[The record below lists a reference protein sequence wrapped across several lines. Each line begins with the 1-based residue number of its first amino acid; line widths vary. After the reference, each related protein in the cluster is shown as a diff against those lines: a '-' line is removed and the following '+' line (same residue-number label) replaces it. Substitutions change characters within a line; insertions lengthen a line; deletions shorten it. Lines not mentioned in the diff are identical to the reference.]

1 MSEKDYYKVLGV
13 GENAS
18 QAEIKKAYRKLA
30 VKYHPDKNPGNKRAE
45 DHFKT
50 ITEAYYSLG
59 DEKRRVEYDN
69 LRKMGAYTGDYSS
82 SQGFDYSDFSRNF
95 STGGNQGFSSGSVF
109 DGIFENL
116 FSGRASAGGSRQ
128 AYYYSPRGQQ
138 TNSGYENV
146 DTDIKAAL
154 PIPKALAEKGGEAKF
169 KLSTGKSIKLRIP
182 GGTKSGQ
189 KMRLKGQGE
198 KCPCCNHKGDLIVTI
213 NINKSKTG

>member
-13 GENAS
+13 SENAS
-18 QAEIKKAYRKLA
+18 QGEIKKAYRKLA

-45 DHFKT
+45 DHFKN

-59 DEKRRVEYDN
+59 DEKRREEYDN

-95 STGGNQGFSSGSVF
+95 STGNQGFSSGSVF

-116 FSGRASAGGSRQ
+116 FSRRNSTGRSAQ
-128 AYYYSPRGQQ
+128 TYYYSPNGHEAQ
-138 TNSGYENV
+138 SGYGNV
-146 DTDIKAAL
+146 NTDVKAAL
-154 PIPKALAEKGGEAKF
+154 PIPGALAKKGGEAKF
-169 KLSTGKSIKLRIP
+169 KLSTGKSIELRIP
-182 GGTKSGQ
+182 VGTKSGQ

-198 KCPCCNHKGDLIVTI
+198 KCPCCRHKGDLIITI
-213 NINKSKTG
+213 NINK